1 LREKGDDMATLI
13 LRLDI
18 DPATKKKNVW
28 VKLDSDPDA
37 LPMEHEEQHKRIV
50 EALLAGGAV
59 KPEELGTITIERE
72 GQGAVTS
79 TGTQESPPQREAVGS
94 KG

>member
-1 LREKGDDMATLI
+1 MATLI

-18 DPATKKKNVW
+18 DPNTKKKNVW
-28 VKLDSDPDA
+28 VKYDSDSDA
-37 LPMEHEEQHKRIV
+37 LPMEHEEQHKKIV

-59 KPEELGTITIERE
+59 KPEELGTLVIERE
-72 GQGAVTS
+72 GQGAVTKEKPNE
-79 TGTQESPPQREAVGS
+79 TPAQREGVTN

>member
-1 LREKGDDMATLI
+1 MATLI

-18 DPATKKKNVW
+18 DPHTKKKNVW
-28 VKLDSDPDA
+28 VKLDSDSDA

-50 EALLAGGAV
+50 EALLANGGLKA
-59 KPEELGTITIERE
+59 EDLGTITIERE
-72 GQGAVTS
+72 GQGAAVK
-79 TGTQESPPQREAVGS
+79 EEKKEVPAQRESVGN